1 MHVIVTSWC
10 ELCKKQGIKDI
21 TSYIHKSGGLV
32 YMDGA
37 NMNAQVQYTA
47 HCYII
52 CSHLQYCSRTMPS
65 SLFTRSQSARAVHA
79 LFSVTAGAA
88 TATTADR

>member
-1 MHVIVTSWC
+1 MFVVVASWY
-10 ELCKKQGIKDI
+10 ELGMQQGIKDI

-52 CSHLQYCSRTMPS
+52 LSHLQYCTQYHVM
-65 SLFTRSQSARAVHA
+65 FTIQ
-79 LFSVTAGAA
+79 
-88 TATTADR
+88 